1 MKLPGDYAEFER
13 FNIELTTYRS
23 EFGAILR
30 SQGIDRLMGALQC
43 ERRQSCGTRLL
54 NVPRF

>member
-1 MKLPGDYAEFER
+1 MELPGDYAEFER

-23 EFGAILR
+23 QFGAILR
-30 SQGIDRLMGALQC
+30 SQGIDGLMGVLQC
-43 ERRQSCGTRLL
+43 ERTRLL

>member
-1 MKLPGDYAEFER
+1 MELPADYAEFER

-23 EFGAILR
+23 QFGAILR
-30 SQGIDRLMGALQC
+30 SQGIDGLMGVLQC
-43 ERRQSCGTRLL
+43 ERTRLL